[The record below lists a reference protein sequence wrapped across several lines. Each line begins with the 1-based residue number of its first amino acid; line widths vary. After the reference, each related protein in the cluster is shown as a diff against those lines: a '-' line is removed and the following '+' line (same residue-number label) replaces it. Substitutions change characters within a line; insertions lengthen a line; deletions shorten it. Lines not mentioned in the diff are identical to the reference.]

1 MPLIYSRDERA
12 KKALQLLPLASAGKL
27 DHVFL
32 TWNHRRYAP
41 QQKISCC
48 QPFCLHYTQVCHP
61 QRHCI
66 SDQYMY
72 CMSAEGN
79 KESRGLCMVELTYK
93 SLYWSKA
100 LLASTSSLR
109 RRADGMAPS
118 SRGGSYLLLH
128 GDLPGRQGKQ
138 KVRQQADLQRSEL
151 WVWSDLQWCASFG
164 FLLYK

>member
-1 MPLIYSRDERA
+1 
-12 KKALQLLPLASAGKL
+12 
-27 DHVFL
+27 
-32 TWNHRRYAP
+32 
-41 QQKISCC
+41 
-48 QPFCLHYTQVCHP
+48 
-61 QRHCI
+61 
-66 SDQYMY
+66 
-72 CMSAEGN
+72 
-79 KESRGLCMVELTYK
+79 MVELTYK

-138 KVRQQADLQRSEL
+138 RVRQQADLQRSEL